1 MLYFHMHGFPN
12 MDQKLYKVIQSM
24 THIRDKSIKWVVLD
38 LRNNFGG
45 SLSAMNAAMHFLYG
59 DKFIK
64 SLNKDMAYNFA
75 VSKEFI

>member
-1 MLYFHMHGFPN
+1 MLYFHLHGFPN

-64 SLNKDMAYNFA
+64 FDNLSHGL
-75 VSKEFI
+75 EFSRNRLSA